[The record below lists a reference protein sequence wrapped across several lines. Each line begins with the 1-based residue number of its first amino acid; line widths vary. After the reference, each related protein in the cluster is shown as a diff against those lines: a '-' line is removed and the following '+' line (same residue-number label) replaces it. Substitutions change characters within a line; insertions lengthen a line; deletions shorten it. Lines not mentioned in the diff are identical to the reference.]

1 MWLIVEYSIFRVN
14 QLFDLISLYLLLPPM
29 RDQYSTHLCIIILVT
44 FLTCVC
50 ALLYDSSC
58 YPFLDVRSFIFHYF
72 HLVFTERYFHFPQM
86 DSLLFLSILSLFH
99 FVFVVFVELNTESRS
114 LGTNGFLIFHTII
127 YLSFYSYVFNVR
139 FILFIFVIRRLNSI
153 FGRSFVWF
161 GLFLPR
167 TYTGC
172 IQFLGCLLQRFPKFL
187 ADVYTTENS
196 IYIASFTVSN
206 FFIIFISP
214 YYTVHDISYFYN

>member
-1 MWLIVEYSIFRVN
+1 MWLIVAYSIFRVN
-14 QLFDLISLYLLLPPM
+14 QLFDLISLYSLLPPM
-29 RDQYSTHLCIIILVT
+29 RDRYSTHLCIILVT

-58 YPFLDVRSFIFHYF
+58 YPFLDVRSFIFHLIF
-72 HLVFTERYFHFPQM
+72 AEGYFHFQLM
-86 DSLLFLSILSLFH
+86 DSLSFLSILSLFH
-99 FVFVVFVELNTESRS
+99 FVFVIFVELNTESRS

-127 YLSFYSYVFNVR
+127 YLSFYSYVFNVC
-139 FILFIFVIRRLNSI
+139 FILFIFIIRHLHSI
-153 FGRSFVWF
+153 FGRSFVCF

-167 TYTGC
+167 TYIGC

-206 FFIIFISP
+206 FFVIFISP
-214 YYTVHDISYFYN
+214 YYTVLDIS

>member
-1 MWLIVEYSIFRVN
+1 MYNSCHIFNVCMCVIVWFIVLS
-14 QLFDLISLYLLLPPM
+14 LFGC
-29 RDQYSTHLCIIILVT
+29 TIIH
-44 FLTCVC
+44 F
-50 ALLYDSSC
+50 
-58 YPFLDVRSFIFHYF
+58 PFSFGR
-72 HLVFTERYFHFPQM
+72 RYFHFPLM
-86 DSLLFLSILSLFH
+86 DSLSFLSILSLFH
-99 FVFVVFVELNTESRS
+99 FVFVAVVVELNTESRS

-127 YLSFYSYVFNVR
+127 YSSFYSYVFNVR

-214 YYTVHDISYFYN
+214 YHTVLDISYFYDWYDLRAL